1 MGRVGKRGDTLTTVC
16 WFRRDL
22 RVADNPAL
30 TAAAAEGPVVA
41 LFVVDEV
48 LRAQGAAT
56 RWRLEGALEAL
67 AADLAARG
75 GALVVRTGDAA
86 EVVAQVAAEVDADEV
101 HANDWPEPSRI
112 ASDRRVAARLTGDG
126 RQLILHCGHLLV
138 PPHEIRTGS
147 GGVYKVYTPFARAV
161 RRHGVPAPLPV
172 PKLDWAD
179 PPASEPLPDMAADM
193 NRGADVLARH
203 APQAGEAAALKRLDA
218 FLGRTEGYTQRDRP
232 DRPDATSGLSDALA
246 VGEISPR
253 TIWAAAERHLHDPA
267 RAQAAE
273 KFLAELTW
281 RDFAWHL
288 LTEWPTLPAKEW
300 RADFAAFPFR
310 RDKADETAWT
320 RAITGEPLVDA
331 GLREM
336 FVTGRMHNRVRLAVA
351 SYLTKHLLIDWRVGL
366 HWFADALIDW
376 DPASNAMNW
385 QWVAGSGPD
394 ASPYFR
400 VFNPATQ
407 AAKFD
412 PKGDYRRRWLW
423 GWDGSDSDDARDYF
437 EAVPRSWGMEPGD
450 GYPDAAIVDLAE
462 GRQRAL
468 DALATMRMAQPD
480 ADADADEE
488 E

>member
-1 MGRVGKRGDTLTTVC
+1 M
-16 WFRRDL
+16 
-22 RVADNPAL
+22 
-30 TAAAAEGPVVA
+30 
-41 LFVVDEV
+41 DEV
-48 LRAQGAAT
+48 LRGQGAAT
-56 RWRLEGALEAL
+56 RWRLQGALSAL
-67 AADLAARG
+67 AADLKARG

-86 EVVAQVAAEVDADEV
+86 EVVAGVAAEVDAAEI
-101 HANDWPEPSRI
+101 HATDWPEPARS
-112 ASDRRVAARLTGDG
+112 AADARVAQRLEADG
-126 RQLILHCGHLLV
+126 RRLILHCGHLLV
-138 PPHEIRTGS
+138 APQAIRTGS

-161 RRHGVPAPLPV
+161 RRHGVPAPLPE
-172 PKLDWAD
+172 PKICWAD
-179 PPASEPLPDMAADM
+179 PPRYEPLPDLAPDM
-193 NRGADVLARH
+193 DRGAEVVARH
-203 APQAGEAAALKRLDA
+203 AAPAGEAAARERLDA
-218 FLGRTEGYTQRDRP
+218 FLGRAAGYLQRDRP
-232 DRPDATSGLSDALA
+232 DRPEATSGLSDALA
-246 VGEISPR
+246 TGEISPR

-273 KFLAELTW
+273 KFLSELTW

-288 LTEWPTLPAKEW
+288 LTEWPTLPEREW

-310 RDKADETAWT
+310 RDTADETAWT

-351 SYLTKHLLIDWRVGL
+351 SYLSKHLLIDWRVGL
-366 HWFADALIDW
+366 RWFADTLIDW

-400 VFNPATQ
+400 IFNPATQ

-423 GWDGSDSDDARDYF
+423 GWDGSDSEDARDYF
-437 EAVPRSWGMEPGD
+437 DAVPRSWGMDPAD
-450 GYPDAAIVDLAE
+450 GYPDEPIVDLAA

-468 DALATMRMAQPD
+468 EALATMRQAQAEPD
-480 ADADADEE
+480 VGPDVGASEATDEE